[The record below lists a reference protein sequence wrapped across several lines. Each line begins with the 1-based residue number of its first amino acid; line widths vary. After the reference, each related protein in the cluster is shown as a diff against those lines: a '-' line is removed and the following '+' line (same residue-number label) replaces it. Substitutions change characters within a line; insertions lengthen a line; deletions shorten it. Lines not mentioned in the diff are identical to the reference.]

1 MVNKINKGEWSELYV
16 FLSILATGK
25 LFAADEDLNKIED
38 VYYTVL
44 KAINQVKKNTNEYLR
59 DGNRNVVVIYNNGTK
74 QLSVSIDEFLE
85 NAPIVLEGIRNGQ
98 GRTFEIPEVE
108 SFLDTILLD
117 KIKAP
122 SDSKKDL
129 IFQVHDEYTGFTPNV
144 GFSVKSYIG
153 GEPTLVNSSGATVF
167 TYEANK
173 PFSNSFAD
181 EVNAIKTGSKIKD
194 RIQKIYE
201 EQIQLTYKQV
211 SSPIFHRNLQMI
223 DFRLPEILSYLVLS
237 SYFVKGK
244 HMAEV
249 VKHYAKKYGE
259 DQELI
264 EHKIKDFLVAA
275 ALGMEPNTT
284 WNGLEDANG
293 GYIVVKSDGE
303 ILCYHIYDRN
313 KLRNYLYNH
322 TKFDTPDTK
331 RTKSGMLEATEA
343 GGLFKLSV
351 QIRFEK

>member
-1 MVNKINKGEWSELYV
+1 MANKINKGEWSELYV
-16 FLSILATGK
+16 FLSVLATGK
-25 LFAADEDLNKIED
+25 LFAADEDLNKMED

-44 KAINQVKKNTNEYLR
+44 KAINQVEKTDSEYLR
-59 DGNRNVVVIYNNGTK
+59 DTNRNVIVIYNNGTHK
-74 QLSVSIDEFLE
+74 LSIPISEFVKH
-85 NAPIVLEGIRNGQ
+85 APLVLEGIRNGK
-98 GRTFEIPEVE
+98 GRSFEIPEIE
-108 SFLDTILLD
+108 SFLETILLD

-129 IFQVHDEYTGFTPNV
+129 VFQVHDEYTGLTPNV

-167 TYEANK
+167 TYQTSKSFPTSFEA
-173 PFSNSFAD
+173 
-181 EVNAIKTGSKIKD
+181 EVNAINTPSKIKD

-201 EQIQLTYKQV
+201 KQIHLNYSQV
-211 SSPIFHRNLQMI
+211 SSQIFHRNLQMI

-244 HMAEV
+244 RMPEV
-249 VKHYAKKYGE
+249 VKYYSEKYEE
-259 DQELI
+259 DRELI
-264 EHKIKDFLVAA
+264 EHKIKDFLVAT
-275 ALGMEPNTT
+275 ALGMEPNTI

-293 GYIVVKSDGE
+293 GYIVVKNDGE

-313 KLRNYLYNH
+313 KLRSYLYNH
-322 TKFDTPDTK
+322 TKFDTPSTG
-331 RTKSGMLEATEA
+331 RTGSGMLESIED
-343 GGLFKLSV
+343 GGMFKLSV